1 MVACPLLKASMSEVL
16 DIMEAKGKDADLA
29 TEQLESLLF
38 ILHTLASHKGGAKIT
53 KTESVCQVRGESKR
67 FNYI

>member
-1 MVACPLLKASMSEVL
+1 MAPCPLLKASMSEVL
-16 DIMEAKGKDADLA
+16 DIMEAKGKDADPA
-29 TEQLESLLF
+29 TEQLENLLF

-53 KTESVCQVRGESKR
+53 KPESVCQVRGESRR

>member
-1 MVACPLLKASMSEVL
+1 MAPCPLLKASMSEVL
-16 DIMEAKGKDADLA
+16 DIMEAKGKDADPA

-53 KTESVCQVRGESKR
+53 KPESVCQVRGESKR
-67 FNYI
+67 LNYI